1 MQVKEAIKYLKE
13 LNPESEIVAAW
24 WSKDLVE
31 QWVNTSVL
39 TDDQWSDV
47 VSRYEE
53 GEFAWQSNAADILT
67 AFGNEAITENH
78 QL

>member
-31 QWVNTSVL
+31 QWVDTSVL
-39 TDDQWSDV
+39 NDDQWSNV

-53 GEFAWQSNAADILT
+53 GEFAWQSDAAETLRDL
-67 AFGNEAITENH
+67 GNEILEENN
-78 QL
+78 